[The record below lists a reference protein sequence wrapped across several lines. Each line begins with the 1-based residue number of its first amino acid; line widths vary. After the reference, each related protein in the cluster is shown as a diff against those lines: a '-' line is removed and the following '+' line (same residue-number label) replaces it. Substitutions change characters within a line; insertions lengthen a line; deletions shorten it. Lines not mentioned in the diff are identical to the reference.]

1 MPEELPSQSIANS
14 FKHELVLREP
24 HSHLF
29 IKSMCKRC
37 GASGV
42 VSVHD
47 GSLEKWQG
55 EHECQKRP
63 QTATLAFL
71 SRLRSWLSL

>member
-1 MPEELPSQSIANS
+1 MPEELPRQAGANS
-14 FKHELVLREP
+14 FKHELVLLEP

-42 VSVHD
+42 VSVYD
-47 GSLEKWQG
+47 GSLEKWEDG
-55 EHECQKRP
+55 HECQKRP

-71 SRLRSWLSL
+71 SRLRSLLSL

>member
-1 MPEELPSQSIANS
+1 MTEEPSSQSIANS
-14 FKHELVLREP
+14 FEHELVLREL

-47 GSLEKWQG
+47 GSLEKWEG
-55 EHECQKRP
+55 RHECQNRP
-63 QTATLAFL
+63 ETATLGFF